1 MDDDA
6 LVVTG
11 EHPID
16 DQVKELVDRWC
27 DRRDL
32 RALRTILSGWPR
44 VSGLTD
50 EWAQLMEALR
60 SLRADRR
67 LPEDE
72 LATIERLVVEVERIV
87 YRS

>member
-1 MDDDA
+1 MS
-6 LVVTG
+6 
-11 EHPID
+11 EYPID
-16 DQVKELVDRWC
+16 DEIEALIDRWC

-32 RALRTILSGWPR
+32 QALRIILDGWPR

-50 EWAQLMEALR
+50 EWARLMEALR
-60 SLRADRR
+60 SLRTERQ

-72 LATIERLVVEVERIV
+72 LATIERVLVNVERIV

>member
-1 MDDDA
+1 MS
-6 LVVTG
+6 
-11 EHPID
+11 EFPID
-16 DQVKELVDRWC
+16 DEIAALVDRWC

-32 RALRTILSGWPR
+32 RALRLILDGWPR

-50 EWAQLMEALR
+50 EWGRLMEALR
-60 SLRADRR
+60 SLRADRQ

-72 LATIERLVVEVERIV
+72 LATIERVLVDVERIV

>member
-1 MDDDA
+1 
-6 LVVTG
+6 VTDG
-11 EHPID
+11 DYPID
-16 DQVKELVDRWC
+16 EQVKELVDRWC

-32 RALRTILSGWPR
+32 RSLRLILDGWPR

-50 EWAQLMEALR
+50 EWARLMEALR

-67 LPEDE
+67 LPDDE
-72 LATIERLVVEVERIV
+72 QAIVERLVVQVEQMV

>member
-1 MDDDA
+1 MAPGDY
-6 LVVTG
+6 
-11 EHPID
+11 PID
-16 DQVKELVDRWC
+16 EQVQELVDRWC

-32 RALRTILSGWPR
+32 RSLRIILSGWPR

-67 LPEDE
+67 LPHDE
-72 LATIERLVVEVERIV
+72 HQVVERLVAEVERIV
-87 YRS
+87 YRH

>member
-1 MDDDA
+1 MAKGDHA
-6 LVVTG
+6 
-11 EHPID
+11 ID
-16 DQVKELVDRWC
+16 EQVNGLVDGWC

-32 RALRTILSGWPR
+32 RSLRTILGGWPR

-50 EWAQLMEALR
+50 EWARLMEALR
-60 SLRADRR
+60 SLRADHR

-72 LATIERLVVEVERIV
+72 QAIVERLVVDVERIV

>member
-1 MDDDA
+1 MPASDY
-6 LVVTG
+6 
-11 EHPID
+11 PID
-16 DQVKELVDRWC
+16 EKINELVNRWC

-32 RALRTILSGWPR
+32 RSLRTILSGWPR

-67 LPEDE
+67 LPDDE
-72 LATIERLVVEVERIV
+72 QDIVDLLLVEVERIV
-87 YRS
+87 YRT

>member
-1 MDDDA
+1 MA
-6 LVVTG
+6 TG
-11 EHPID
+11 DYAID

-32 RALRTILSGWPR
+32 SALRTILSGWPR

-60 SLRADRR
+60 SLRADRH

-72 LATIERLVVEVERIV
+72 LAIIERLVVEVEQIV

>member
-1 MDDDA
+1 VAAGDY
-6 LVVTG
+6 
-11 EHPID
+11 PID
-16 DQVKELVDRWC
+16 DAVKELVDRWC

-32 RALRTILSGWPR
+32 KALRLILSGWPR

-50 EWAQLMEALR
+50 EWAQLIEALR
-60 SLRADRR
+60 SLRAEGH

-72 LATIERLVVEVERIV
+72 RATIEQLLVEVERIV

>member
-1 MDDDA
+1 
-6 LVVTG
+6 VG
-11 EHPID
+11 EYPID
-16 DQVKELVDRWC
+16 EQINELVDRWC

-32 RALRTILSGWPR
+32 WALRRILSGWPR

-60 SLRADRR
+60 SLQEDRR
-67 LPEDE
+67 LPPDE
-72 LATIERLVVEVERIV
+72 LATIERVLVDVERIV

>member
-1 MDDDA
+1 MA
-6 LVVTG
+6 VG
-11 EHPID
+11 ETSID
-16 DQVKELVDRWC
+16 EEIKELVDRWC

-32 RALRTILSGWPR
+32 RSLRIILDGWPR

-50 EWAQLMEALR
+50 EWGRLMEALR

-67 LPEDE
+67 LPDDE
-72 LATIERLVVEVERIV
+72 QTIVERLVGEVERVV